1 MGSESAVI
9 ERHSKTSR
17 QFYKHILAFKEFFES
32 IFLFKKNVFKSKLLL
47 AFTSV
52 NVFVSAA
59 C

>member
-9 ERHSKTSR
+9 ERHSKTGR
-17 QFYKHILAFKEFFES
+17 QFYKHILAFKEFFHS
-32 IFLFKKNVFKSKLLL
+32 IFLFKENVFKSKLLL

-52 NVFVSAA
+52 TAFESTA